1 MGVAMVLNP
10 IEFLVTFLPS
20 EMRRLTRTGV
30 QIHSLQYWGDGL
42 EQWIGQH
49 RNVRVHYDPRDIT
62 VLYVRS
68 PVGVIITAKVTT
80 PGIEPISLA
89 EWESRRNYERGLSRD
104 PTLVAVADASQKR
117 GDQLVSQAKAS
128 RRVRRRKATEAAGD
142 RWRPAAPPAAVTEP
156 DSPLTRGAAPMPAPT
171 VSQIYEVEG
180 IDYDY

>member
-1 MGVAMVLNP
+1 MVLNP

-42 EQWIGQH
+42 DQWVGQH
-49 RNVRVHYDPRDIT
+49 RRVRVHYDPRDIT

-68 PVGVIITAKVTT
+68 PVGVIVKANVTT

-89 EWESRRNYERGLSRD
+89 EWEARRNYERALSRD
-104 PTLVAVADASQKR
+104 PALVATADASQKR

-142 RWRPAAPPAAVTEP
+142 RWRPEALPSPVTEP
-156 DSPLTRGAAPMPAPT
+156 QNPLTTDAAPVPAPT